1 MSNPRKLMQLLL
13 TAVLVSTPLAA
24 FAEKIPMTAWI
35 HDPVISSVRVSPDG
49 NRIAAIT
56 LSNVNEPP
64 DVTVWETADLSKPPE
79 RFAPGDAK
87 VVSVSWLN
95 NDTLFVNGLQKFDQ
109 RVGGRFIKAI
119 RTRAYLA
126 DADSKKFRSLFSG
139 GADADEIFQ
148 VNLFHRLPQKSDKI
162 LVEAINFE
170 AARDIYEIDLPSR
183 RSKRVF
189 RGATGE
195 EFMAD
200 PYGNIRGRLTL
211 AGDDEDTRIE
221 YSYRLTEGD
230 RWETHHALIATEREG
245 MQPVGMDIDGRTVY
259 MRDNKGRDKA
269 VIRKYD
275 LVDRELSDPIFA
287 DASFEATGVLQSTRE
302 EDFGQVIGFT
312 ALSDKSVVEYTDADW
327 ALLQKRIDEALPAE
341 YNSITS
347 MSDDKTI
354 AVVQSSGPKE
364 PGAFYL
370 LVNGVELM
378 ALGRAYP
385 FLERD
390 QLATMEFVTY
400 KARDGLEIPAYLT
413 YPTEGEAPYPAVI
426 MPHGGPWARDVYGWD
441 AWAQFLAN
449 RGYLVLQPQ
458 YRGSDEWGQTLWR
471 AGDREWGQK
480 MQDDKDDGAMWL
492 VEQGLADADRLA
504 MHGFSYGG
512 YASMAAVVRDDPPY
526 QCAIAGAGLAELR
539 TFDKM
544 TFEGRF
550 GREFQNPTIA
560 GLSPFDEVENA
571 SIPLMIYHGD
581 RDQIV
586 PVEQS
591 RKYYKALKRAEKDVE
606 YIEIL
611 DMPHG
616 PLWPQHRL
624 AVFEILEDYLAKGC
638 GPGGL

>member
-1 MSNPRKLMQLLL
+1 MQRPALAFSALIAL
-13 TAVLVSTPLAA
+13 STSLGALA
-24 FAEKIPMTAWI
+24 EQIPIQAWI

-49 NRIAAIT
+49 NHIAAIT
-56 LSNVNEPP
+56 LSDVNSPP
-64 DVTVWETADLSKPPE
+64 DVTIWDTSDLSKPPE
-79 RFAPGDAK
+79 RFAPGDSKA
-87 VVSVSWLN
+87 VSVAWLN
-95 NDTLFVNGLQKFDQ
+95 NETLFVNGMQKFD
-109 RVGGRFIKAI
+109 RTGAGAVKAI

-126 DADSKKFRSLFSG
+126 DAKAQRFRSLFSG
-139 GADADEIFQ
+139 SNADEIFQ
-148 VNLFHRLPQKSDKI
+148 VSLFDRLPQKPNKI
-162 LVEAINFE
+162 LVSALNFE
-170 AARDIYEIDLPSR
+170 FANDIYEVDLKTR
-183 RSKRVF
+183 RSVRVF

-195 EFMAD
+195 SFFAD
-200 PYGNIRGRLTL
+200 PYGNIRGRSRFLGDGDSARLEFAYRVSTDDSWEVHHEFM
-211 AGDDEDTRIE
+211 AG
-221 YSYRLTEGD
+221 
-230 RWETHHALIATEREG
+230 EREG

-259 MRDNKGRDKA
+259 MRDNKGREKA

-275 LVDRELSDPIFA
+275 LIDRELSDPIYA
-287 DASFEATGVLQSTRE
+287 DASFEATGVMQSTRP
-302 EDFGQVIGFT
+302 EDFGQLIGFT
-312 ALSDKSVVEYTDADW
+312 ALSEKSIVEYTDDDW
-327 ALLQKRIDEALPAE
+327 ALLQQRIDAALPAE

-370 LVNGVELM
+370 LINGEQLM

-385 FLERD
+385 YLEPD
-390 QLATMEFVTY
+390 KLATMEYVTY

-413 YPTEGEAPYPAVI
+413 YPTDGEAPYPAVI
-426 MPHGGPWARDVYGWD
+426 MPHGGPWARDLYGWD
-441 AWAQFLAN
+441 SWAQFLAN

-471 AGDREWGQK
+471 AGDRQWGQK

-492 VEQGLADADRLA
+492 VEQGLADRDRLA

-512 YASMAAVVRDDPPY
+512 YASMAAVVRDNPPY

-544 TFEGRF
+544 TFDTRF

-560 GLSPFDEVENA
+560 GLSPLDEVDNA

-591 RKYYKALKRAEKDVE
+591 RKYYRALQRAGKDVE
-606 YIEIL
+606 YTEIP

-616 PLWPQHRL
+616 TPWPQHRL
-624 AVFEILEDYLAKGC
+624 ALFEILENYLANSC

>member
-1 MSNPRKLMQLLL
+1 MIRIRSLLL
-13 TAVLVSTPLAA
+13 ILTGLAPVIA
-24 FAEKIPMTAWI
+24 IADLIPMTAWI
-35 HDPVISSVRVSPDG
+35 HDPVISSVRVSPNG

-56 LSNVNEPP
+56 LSNVNEAP
-64 DVTVWETADLSKPPE
+64 DVTIWDTSDLSKPPE
-79 RFAPGDAK
+79 RFKPSDSKA
-87 VVSVSWLN
+87 VSVSWLN
-95 NDTLFVNGLQKFDQ
+95 NETLFVNGLQKFDQ

-126 DADSKKFRSLFSG
+126 NADAQRFRSLFSG
-139 GADADEIFQ
+139 GAEADEIFQ
-148 VNLFHRLPQKSDKI
+148 VNLFHRLPLEKDNI

-170 AARDIYEIDLPSR
+170 FASDIYEIDLNTR

-195 EFMAD
+195 SFIPD
-200 PYGNIRGRLTL
+200 PYGKIRGRFTF
-211 AGDDEDTRIE
+211 AGDGDTSRIE
-221 YSYRLTEGD
+221 YAYRHTTDD
-230 RWETHHALIATEREG
+230 RWETHHSLIAVDREG

-259 MRDNKGRDKA
+259 MRDNKGREKN

-275 LVDRELSDPIFA
+275 IVSRELSDPIYA
-287 DASFEATGVLQSTRE
+287 DATFEATGVIQSERP
-302 EDFGQVIGFT
+302 EDFGQLIGFT
-312 ALSDKSVVEYTDADW
+312 ALSDKNIVEYTDEDW
-327 ALLQKRIDEALPAE
+327 AKLQSRIDEALPAE

-370 LVNGVELM
+370 LINGEQLM
-378 ALGRAYP
+378 SLGRAYP

-390 QLATMEFVTY
+390 KLATMEYVTY

-413 YPTEGEAPYPAVI
+413 YPTEGEAPYPAVV
-426 MPHGGPWARDVYGWD
+426 MPHGGPWSRDLYSWD
-441 AWAQFLAN
+441 SWAQFLAN

-544 TFEGRF
+544 TFETRF
-550 GREFQNPTIA
+550 GRQFQNPTIA
-560 GLSPFDEVENA
+560 GMSPLDEVENA

-591 RKYYKALKRAEKDVE
+591 RKYFKALQRAEKDVE
-606 YIEIL
+606 YIEIP

-616 PLWPQHRL
+616 TPWPQHRL
-624 AVFEILEDYLAKGC
+624 ALFEILEDYLANRC